1 MLAFFVYIFSFL
13 RQSNLQNL
21 MFVLSSWHYFKL
33 QFFYNYNLFRRVL
46 PFLTQRMGAIE
57 CQILIFRSSYSYLT
71 LGISLQFNNVES
83 NSYNCFP
90 FSSSKCCSALPEAW
104 APAPMRSP
112 CSNCRYVDNEYT
124 DSPLWRAIIAAHEVR
139 RTKKKKASLSWLRMT
154 RGGG

>member
-1 MLAFFVYIFSFL
+1 M
-13 RQSNLQNL
+13 SN
-21 MFVLSSWHYFKL
+21 WI
-33 QFFYNYNLFRRVL
+33 NYNLFRRVL

-124 DSPLWRAIIAAHEVR
+124 DSPRWRAIIAAHEVR
-139 RTKKKKASLSWLRMT
+139 RTKKKKSQPIVVKDDAGWRLTFFAGYADCCLLCYQSDSW
-154 RGGG
+154 